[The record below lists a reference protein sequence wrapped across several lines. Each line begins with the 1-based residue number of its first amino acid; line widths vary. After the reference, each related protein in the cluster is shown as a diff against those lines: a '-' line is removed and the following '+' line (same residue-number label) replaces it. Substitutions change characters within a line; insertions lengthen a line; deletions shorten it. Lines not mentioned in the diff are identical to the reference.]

1 MGASQFTVQASGQTC
16 FVSDPSM
23 LPIRGL
29 QAVPIDCRTGVSVDA
44 IHAELRRHDL
54 DAWHDKLAVVVAF
67 DGFVGYRQ
75 LRQAAEAIVAVARAA
90 TGDAVPPLFV
100 VLKQDLAHSFGAIIK
115 EELRWPGGVFVVD
128 GITVGGLDHIDLGT
142 KLGGSGSLPVTVTS
156 LEFPTR

>member
-1 MGASQFTVQASGQTC
+1 
-16 FVSDPSM
+16 
-23 LPIRGL
+23 L
-29 QAVPIDCRTGVSVDA
+29 PIDCRTGVSVDA

-54 DAWHDKLAVVVAF
+54 DAWHDKLAAVVAF

-75 LRQAAEAIVAVARAA
+75 LRQAAEAIVAVAGAA

-142 KLGGSGSLPVTVTS
+142 KLGRSGSLPVTVTS
-156 LEFPTR
+156 LEFPTRCPDHEAA